1 MIQFIDIVSF
11 VLILDTNFKNQNNY
25 LCEMTIQEIQ
35 NEIIDEFSF
44 FENWEERY
52 EHLIELGKSLK
63 ELPEERKSED
73 RIIKGC
79 QSTVWLDAKMEDN
92 KIIFEADS
100 DAILPKGLA
109 AILVKMYNNQTP
121 EDILNS
127 ETKFIEEIGLQEFLS
142 PTRANGLLAMIK
154 QFKFYAIAFKAKNKS

>member
-1 MIQFIDIVSF
+1 
-11 VLILDTNFKNQNNY
+11 
-25 LCEMTIQEIQ
+25 MTIQEIQ

-52 EHLIELGKSLK
+52 EHLIELGKSLTPI
-63 ELPEERKSED
+63 PEEKKTD
-73 RIIKGC
+73 DKIIKGC
-79 QSTVWLDAKMEDN
+79 QSTVWLDAEMKDG
-92 KIIFEADS
+92 KLVFLADS
-100 DAILPKGLA
+100 DAILPKGLTA
-109 AILVKMYNNQTP
+109 LLVRIYNHQKP

-154 QFKFYAIAFKAKNKS
+154 QFKFYAIAFQAKSRKQT

>member
-1 MIQFIDIVSF
+1 
-11 VLILDTNFKNQNNY
+11 
-25 LCEMTIQEIQ
+25 MTIQEIQ

-52 EHLIELGKSLK
+52 EHLIDLGKSLK
-63 ELPEERKSED
+63 ALPEERKSED
-73 RIIKGC
+73 KIIKGC
-79 QSTVWLDAKMEDN
+79 QSTVWLDAKMEDG
-92 KIIFEADS
+92 KIVFEADS